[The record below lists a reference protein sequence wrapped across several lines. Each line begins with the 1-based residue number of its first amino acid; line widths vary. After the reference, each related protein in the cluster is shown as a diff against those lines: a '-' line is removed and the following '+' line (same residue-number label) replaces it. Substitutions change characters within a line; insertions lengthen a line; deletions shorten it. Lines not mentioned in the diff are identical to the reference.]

1 MSSEP
6 FGCSGSPS
14 AEDPVT
20 VREASLSDLD
30 TLAPLFDQYRQFQG
44 RASDPA
50 AAREFLR
57 ARLERAESIVFI
69 ARIGAQPAGFAQ
81 LYPSFSSVSLKRVFI
96 LNDLFV
102 AAAARR
108 KGVATG
114 LLAALEHGAWQRG
127 AGRITLNV
135 ARSNGT
141 AQRLYESRGW
151 RRDGEFLMYHRYPG
165 DPSADTGAM
174 TDRDAPPVLASQR
187 PAGREAV
194 ANALSFSA
202 AEAIEAPRVVVRLLR
217 TEDLPD
223 LLEVNGDSEVTALLP
238 YPAWTSL
245 ADGEA
250 WYERMARL
258 QEAGSALQF
267 VVVLRSTSRAIGTC
281 LLFRHEPTSARA
293 ELGYVLGRAHW
304 RQGLMHEALTALLSH
319 AFAGMGLRRIEAEVD
334 PRNRASAA
342 LLGRLGFTRE
352 GLLRRRWVRKG
363 EPHDVEIHG
372 LLRDEWRPAIAR
384 RGRLTE

>member
-1 MSSEP
+1 VSKGADGRP
-6 FGCSGSPS
+6 G
-14 AEDPVT
+14 AEHAVA
-20 VREASLSDLD
+20 VREAALSDLD
-30 TLAPLFDQYRQFQG
+30 SLAPLFDEYRQFQG
-44 RASDPA
+44 QASDLA

-57 ARLERAESIVFI
+57 TRFERAESIVFT
-69 ARIGAQPAGFAQ
+69 ADAGAQPAGFAQ
-81 LYPSFSSVSLKRVFI
+81 LYPSFSSVSLRRVFI

-108 KGVATG
+108 KGVATA
-114 LLAALEHGAWQRG
+114 LLAALERGAWQLG

-141 AQRLYESRGW
+141 AQALYESRGW
-151 RRDGEFLMYHRYPG
+151 RRDGEFLMYHRHA
-165 DPSADTGAM
+165 SADTGAM
-174 TDRDAPPVLASQR
+174 TDPVDPLVLASQR
-187 PAGREAV
+187 PAGRDAP
-194 ANALSFSA
+194 ANMLSFSP
-202 AEAIEAPRVVVRLLR
+202 AEAIEAPRVIVRLAR
-217 TEDLPD
+217 AADVAD
-223 LLEVNGDSEVTALLP
+223 LLDVNGDPEVTALLP
-238 YPAWTSL
+238 YAAWTSL

-258 QEAGSALQF
+258 QAAGSALQF
-267 VVVLRSTSRAIGTC
+267 VVVARVSSRAIGTC

-304 RQGLMHEALTALLSH
+304 QQGLMHEALTALLSR
-319 AFAGMGLRRIEAEVD
+319 AFAGIGLRRIEAEVD

-352 GLLRRRWVRKG
+352 GLLRQRWVRNG
-363 EPHDVEIHG
+363 EPHDVELHG

-384 RGRLTE
+384 PGRSTQ